1 MSMAPG
7 GQFGEC
13 VGDEAVIN
21 VEVVEWLLKAFM
33 VPLSEKNMD
42 SIYKYL
48 SDWLISQIQFKYE
61 KVK

>member
-33 VPLSEKNMD
+33 VPLSEKIN
-42 SIYKYL
+42 KYV
-48 SDWLISQIQFKYE
+48 DP
-61 KVK
+61 

>member
-42 SIYKYL
+42 SIN
-48 SDWLISQIQFKYE
+48 I
-61 KVK
+61 

>member
-33 VPLSEKNMD
+33 VPLSM
-42 SIYKYL
+42 IV
-48 SDWLISQIQFKYE
+48 SDVLRPPLLDVAE
-61 KVK
+61 HKVD